1 MLRWFAYF
9 RESVGDT
16 CGPDQQRVR
25 RVAIHYYLVDD
36 TLDVCEPHQGD
47 SGIMQACHLGSACLR
62 SVADW
67 HSSVPPVAFHS
78 PWRLCGVHAV
88 TRLLT

>member
-9 RESVGDT
+9 RESVGDA
-16 CGPDQQRVR
+16 CAPDQQRVR

-47 SGIMQACHLGSACLR
+47 SGIMQARQCSSARVHLLVVRC
-62 SVADW
+62 
-67 HSSVPPVAFHS
+67 
-78 PWRLCGVHAV
+78 
-88 TRLLT
+88 

>member
-9 RESVGDT
+9 RESVGDA
-16 CGPDQQRVR
+16 CVPDQQRVR

-47 SGIMQACHLGSACLR
+47 SGIMQARRRCSARALE
-62 SVADW
+62 
-67 HSSVPPVAFHS
+67 
-78 PWRLCGVHAV
+78 LCM
-88 TRLLT
+88 RC